1 MSPEFPMPSSESIP
15 PTAAPLP
22 SPSTADGYVRR
33 FVQRATHTLLMIAL
47 AVASYWLISHFF
59 LQSVKVVGVS
69 MAPTLRDSQICLLNR
84 WILYAH
90 APHPTDIVVIRDPS
104 DHSFAVKRVVAV
116 GGDSVDLSDG
126 ELRVNGRKV
135 EESYLPQGTRT
146 FPLPPSRQQSFK
158 CAADQ
163 VFVLGDNRNN
173 SMDSR
178 AYGPVPLRDV
188 LGLVIR

>member
-1 MSPEFPMPSSESIP
+1 MF
-15 PTAAPLP
+15 
-22 SPSTADGYVRR
+22 
-33 FVQRATHTLLMIAL
+33 AL
-47 AVASYWLISHFF
+47 AVASYWVISHFF

-69 MAPTLRDSQICLLNR
+69 MSPTLRDSQICLLNR

-90 APHPTDIVVIRDPS
+90 APRLADIVVIRDPS
-104 DHSFAVKRVVAV
+104 DHSFAVKRIVAV
-116 GGDSVDLSDG
+116 GGDSVYLSDG
-126 ELRVNGRKV
+126 ELLVNGRKLQ
-135 EESYLPQGTRT
+135 ESYLPQGTRT
-146 FPLPPSRQQSFK
+146 FPLPPFKQQSFK

-178 AYGPVPLRDV
+178 AYGPVALRDV